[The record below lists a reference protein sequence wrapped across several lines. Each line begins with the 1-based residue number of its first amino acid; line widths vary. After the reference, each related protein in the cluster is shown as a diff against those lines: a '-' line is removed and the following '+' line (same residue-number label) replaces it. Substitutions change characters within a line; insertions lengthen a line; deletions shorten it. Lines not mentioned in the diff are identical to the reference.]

1 MTDAAS
7 EACAH
12 ARDTAID
19 RAQRAAIAEPTKEVS
34 DLDAGR
40 RIAWLLNAA
49 ASAPVAPSE
58 KDEPNG

>member
-1 MTDAAS
+1 M
-7 EACAH
+7 
-12 ARDTAID
+12 ID

-34 DLDAGR
+34 DLNAAP

-58 KDEPNG
+58 KDELNG